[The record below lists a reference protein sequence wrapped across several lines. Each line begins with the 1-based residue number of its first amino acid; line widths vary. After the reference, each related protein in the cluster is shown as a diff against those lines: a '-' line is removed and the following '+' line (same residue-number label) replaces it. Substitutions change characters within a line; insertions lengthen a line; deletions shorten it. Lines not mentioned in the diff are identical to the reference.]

1 MVVKSTEFSKQRF
14 RIRFVV
20 RLKVWVWRFAQL
32 DRHASKMVRCDP
44 GKGRAAPEGAKV
56 VMKVQ
61 VEVPAGSGRPGVPGR
76 PRQFGQKQ
84 QNPAR
89 RYGGIGAV
97 IVLHVVLIYALVN
110 GLANK
115 VVQVIQHPI
124 ETKIIEPVKPPPPP
138 PLPTVELPPPKF
150 APPPPPFVPPPEVPV
165 QAPPQNTI
173 THQAAPVVSAPV
185 TAPPAPAP
193 VAKPVSHEVGVVCP
207 NSDEIRGS
215 IAYPKEAQENNVT
228 GDVLIEF
235 VVDPQ
240 GHVTNEHVAKSSE
253 DSSLDAAAFSAV
265 KKFNCISQG
274 QPVRVQVP
282 FSFTLN

>member
-1 MVVKSTEFSKQRF
+1 
-14 RIRFVV
+14 
-20 RLKVWVWRFAQL
+20 
-32 DRHASKMVRCDP
+32 
-44 GKGRAAPEGAKV
+44 
-56 VMKVQ
+56 MKVQ
-61 VEVPAGSGRPGVPGR
+61 VEGPTGDARRGVPGR
-76 PRQFGQKQ
+76 PREFGRKQ
-84 QNPAR
+84 QNPIR

-97 IVLHVVLIYALVN
+97 VVLHAVLIYALVN

-165 QAPPQNTI
+165 QAPPQQTI
-173 THQAAPVVSAPV
+173 AHQAAPVVSAPV
-185 TAPPAPAP
+185 TAPPAPPAP
-193 VAKPVSHEVGVVCP
+193 VQQAKPVSHEVGVVCP
-207 NSDEIRGS
+207 NSDEIRS
-215 IAYPKEAQENNVT
+215 TIRYPKEAQENGVT

-240 GHVTNEHVAKSSE
+240 GHVTSERVAKSS
-253 DSSLDAAAFSAV
+253 DDDSLDSAAFNAV

-282 FSFTLN
+282 FSFSLN